1 MPSNSAD
8 SIKKLNEEY
17 EEALF
22 RLAMN
27 DLIEEE
33 GKFLFKENIQLKDNP
48 EFQPSQEE
56 IDKFTK
62 LLDISLKKS
71 KSKNRSYIIHKIV
84 NTAAVIT
91 VTMIILFSTGF
102 LTVQAFRIQVLNFL
116 IDTESKYTSFQ
127 LSPSNENQQESGELA
142 VNWTNAYIPTYTPE
156 NYAVTSVSS
165 SDSEKRIIFT
175 NKKNEELFVMY
186 CEYSSSNSVAVDT
199 ENASVIKKVKING
212 EDGTLS
218 IKDTTVTVVW
228 IIDDHLFTVQ
238 GQIST
243 DEAIKLAE
251 SVKFIE

>member
-33 GKFLFKENIQLKDNP
+33 GKFLFKENIQLKDDP

-71 KSKNRSYIIHKIV
+71 KSKSKSYIIHKIV

-127 LSPSNENQQESGELA
+127 LSPSNEKNQESGELA
-142 VNWTNAYIPTYTPE
+142 FNWTN
-156 NYAVTSVSS
+156 
-165 SDSEKRIIFT
+165 
-175 NKKNEELFVMY
+175 
-186 CEYSSSNSVAVDT
+186 
-199 ENASVIKKVKING
+199 
-212 EDGTLS
+212 
-218 IKDTTVTVVW
+218 
-228 IIDDHLFTVQ
+228 
-238 GQIST
+238 
-243 DEAIKLAE
+243 
-251 SVKFIE
+251 